1 MFQNEKNYKL
11 TIILLFVIFHF
22 EKKSDTYSSSIEMW
36 PKGFKFFIDF
46 SEDLKTIFIFNTV
59 KSFPEGLTYYDLKKF
74 GNIPHSK
81 IYRMMKELAEGKFLL
96 VKDDISKETG
106 RPKHLHFLTEKG
118 ESKLIDL
125 RQKVGKIF
133 EFIKH
138 RFPETGTEFDHE
150 KFLKGATFSVWSSP
164 VEYIMQKD
172 LSDEEKIYY
181 LSSME
186 KDVNGI
192 LLKIRKEKEKLQK

>member
-1 MFQNEKNYKL
+1 
-11 TIILLFVIFHF
+11 
-22 EKKSDTYSSSIEMW
+22 MW

-46 SEDLKTIFIFNTV
+46 SEDLKTIFLFNTV
-59 KSFPEGLTYYDLKKF
+59 KDFPEGLTYYDLKKF

-81 IYRMMKELAEGKFLL
+81 IYRMMKELAEEGHLSI
-96 VKDDISKETG
+96 KDDVSKDTG
-106 RPKHLHFLTEKG
+106 RPKHLYFLTEKG
-118 ESKLIDL
+118 ERKLIDL

-138 RFPETGTEFDHE
+138 RFPETGVEFDHE

-172 LSDEEKIYY
+172 ITDEEKINA
-181 LSSME
+181 LSYME

-192 LLKIRKEKEKLQK
+192 LLKIRKEKEKLQKRQD

>member
-1 MFQNEKNYKL
+1 MNISPF
-11 TIILLFVIFHF
+11 IIFHF
-22 EKKSDTYSSSIEMW
+22 EKNFLIYISYTKMW

-46 SEDLKTIFIFNTV
+46 SEDLKTIFLFNTV
-59 KSFPEGLTYYDLKKF
+59 KDFPEGLTYYDLKKF

-81 IYRMMKELAEGKFLL
+81 IYRMMKELAEEGYLS
-96 VKDDISKETG
+96 VKDDVSKDTG
-106 RPKHLHFLTEKG
+106 RPKHLYFLTEKG

-125 RQKVGKIF
+125 RLKVGKIF

-164 VEYIMQKD
+164 VEDIMQKD

>member
-1 MFQNEKNYKL
+1 
-11 TIILLFVIFHF
+11 
-22 EKKSDTYSSSIEMW
+22 MW

-46 SEDLKTIFIFNTV
+46 SEDLKTIFLFNTV
-59 KSFPEGLTYYDLKKF
+59 KDFPEGLTYYDLKKF

-81 IYRMMKELAEGKFLL
+81 VYRMMKELAEGKFLL
-96 VKDDISKETG
+96 IKDDISKETG
-106 RPKHLHFLTEKG
+106 RPKHLYFLTERG

-125 RQKVGKIF
+125 RLKVGKIF

-138 RFPETGTEFDHE
+138 RFPESGMEFDHE
-150 KFLKGATFSVWSSP
+150 KFLEGATFSVWSSP

-172 LSDEEKIYY
+172 LSDEEKIYA

-192 LLKIRKEKEKLQK
+192 LLKIRKEKEKIQKRQA

>member
-1 MFQNEKNYKL
+1 M
-11 TIILLFVIFHF
+11 LFIIFHF
-22 EKKSDTYSSSIEMW
+22 EKNSVTYSNSKEMW

-59 KSFPEGLTYYDLKKF
+59 KNFPEGLTYYDLKKF

-81 IYRMMKELAEGKFLL
+81 IYRMMKDLAEEKCLL
-96 VKDDISKETG
+96 IKSDISKETG
-106 RPKHLHFLTEKG
+106 RPKHLYFLTDKG
-118 ESKLIDL
+118 ENKSIDL

-133 EFIKH
+133 EFINH
-138 RFPETGTEFDHE
+138 RFPESGMEFDHE

-172 LSDEEKIYY
+172 ITNEEKLNVLTY
-181 LSSME
+181 ME

-192 LLKIRKEKEKLQK
+192 LLKIRKEKQKLQKIFNMKKEE

>member
-1 MFQNEKNYKL
+1 
-11 TIILLFVIFHF
+11 
-22 EKKSDTYSSSIEMW
+22 MW
-36 PKGFKFFIDF
+36 PKGFKFFRDF

-59 KSFPEGLTYYDLKKF
+59 KNFPEGLTYYDLKKF

-81 IYRMMKELAEGKFLL
+81 IYRMMKELAEGKFLF

-106 RPKHLHFLTEKG
+106 RPKHLYFLTERG
-118 ESKLIDL
+118 ESKLSDL

-138 RFPETGTEFDHE
+138 RFPESGIEFDHE
-150 KFLKGATFSVWSSP
+150 TFLKGATFSVWSSP

-172 LSDEEKIYY
+172 LSDEEKIDA
-181 LSSME
+181 LSYME

-192 LLKIRKEKEKLQK
+192 LFKIRKEKEKLQKKQA